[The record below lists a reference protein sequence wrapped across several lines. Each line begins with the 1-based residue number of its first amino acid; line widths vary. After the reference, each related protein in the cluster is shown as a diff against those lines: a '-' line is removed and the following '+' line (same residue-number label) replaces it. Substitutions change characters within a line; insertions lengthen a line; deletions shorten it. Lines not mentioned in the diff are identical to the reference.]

1 MIAVPRKEKPLTT
14 EIVLLLV
21 VKLCALTA
29 IWYAFYRE
37 PVIPSMIDGMD
48 PAQVSEAVLRQ
59 TMELKVPGFNES
71 E

>member
-1 MIAVPRKEKPLTT
+1 MTAVLHKQKPLAR
-14 EIVLLLV
+14 EIALLLV
-21 VKLCALTA
+21 IKLCALTA

-48 PAQVSEAVLRQ
+48 PAQVTQAVLRQ
-59 TMELKVPGFNES
+59 SLETANSHES

>member
-1 MIAVPRKEKPLTT
+1 MTAVLCKEKPLRR
-14 EIVLLLV
+14 EIVVLLV
-21 VKLCALTA
+21 VKMCALTA

-48 PAQVSEAVLRQ
+48 PARVTQAVLRQ
-59 TMELKVPGFNES
+59 PQETEIPETS